1 MNPTAKW
8 LPRERLLTVCLC
20 VLLACAWTLF
30 AGKDFAWDMLNHHL
44 YLPFSL
50 VSGRHVTD
58 LFAAGPQ
65 SYQNPVG
72 YLPFYALVISEQPAW
87 VVGLALTVLVV
98 APTAWALHRI
108 ARLVVGDAA
117 DDQAWRW
124 LAVGAAITTPV
135 FLITLGSSTND
146 PLCTTLLLL
155 ALSVAIDPRPSL
167 RASVLGGC
175 AMGLAIA
182 IKPTSAVFALPMAV
196 LAISRL
202 LARQW
207 PLSRGLA
214 GTVSAVGALALAGGF
229 WAWWLWRDYGNP
241 VFPLFNQVFRS
252 PLAPDGVIAAI
263 RFLPE
268 TGFDFLARPWLM
280 AQYKRFV
287 SAEAF
292 VPDIRPGLG
301 IACAAL
307 ACLVAMLRR
316 GGGRALQP
324 GLCLR
329 ADVQIGLFVLLS
341 YPLWMMSSGNSR
353 YAAIWIM
360 ACALLLVRSAQWLS
374 QGRRW
379 VAMGVAVLVGLNLA
393 AYIADGD
400 HRLGLEQRWDSG
412 AYLPMQIPERLRTQP
427 FLHLSVGVQSY
438 SALAPFI
445 HRDGAMVNVSGQMSL
460 PTSGPL
466 GDRLQQRLKAWEGR
480 TRFLLA
486 PHVKLDGPKFAAAI
500 KDENFAQSHRLG
512 LGIDTRD
519 CERIRVLRSAT
530 GNERD
535 SVFYLL
541 SCAAVRAP
549 RPDPELDRRVA
560 HDEQVFRLL
569 EARCP
574 RVFGPTPFVTEYGPD
589 LTWRRYLNSDVRIN
603 VSPTD
608 GVVLTHYRARNP
620 VTLGSAQDVI
630 NNGGRDAC
638 LAWKRLEIE

>member
-1 MNPTAKW
+1 MNSPVKR
-8 LPRERLLTVCLC
+8 LSRERLVTVCVC
-20 VLLACAWTLF
+20 VLLASAWTLY

-72 YLPFYALVISEQPAW
+72 YLPFYALVMSGLPAW
-87 VVGLALTVLVV
+87 VVGFTLTALV
-98 APTAWALHRI
+98 AAPSAWALHRI
-108 ARLVVGDAA
+108 AGLVVGDEA
-117 DDQAWRW
+117 DGRTWRW
-124 LAVGAAITTPV
+124 LAVGAALSAPA
-135 FLITLGSSTND
+135 FLITMGSSTND
-146 PLCTTLLLL
+146 PICTALLLL
-155 ALSVAIDPRPSL
+155 ALCVALDPHPSL
-167 RASVLGGC
+167 RAAALGGF

-182 IKPTSAVFALPMAV
+182 IKPTSAVFALPMAA
-196 LAISRL
+196 LAILRL

-214 GTVSAVGALALAGGF
+214 ATAACLGTFALAGGY

-268 TGFDFLARPWLM
+268 TPFDFLARPWLM

-301 IACAAL
+301 IACAGL
-307 ACLVAMLRR
+307 AALVAAVRLRR
-316 GGGRALQP
+316 GTWRARDLW
-324 GLCLR
+324 LR
-329 ADVQIGLFVLLS
+329 ADVQVGLFALVS
-341 YPLWMMSSGNSR
+341 YPLWMLSSGNSR
-353 YAAIWIM
+353 YAGVWIM
-360 ACALLLVRSAQWLS
+360 ACALLLVRSAHVLAS
-374 QGRRW
+374 GHRW
-379 VAMGVAVLVGLNLA
+379 AAMLVAVLLGLNLT
-393 AYIADGD
+393 AYAVDGD
-400 HRLGLEQRWDSG
+400 HRLGLEQRWDAG
-412 AYLPMQIPERLRTQP
+412 DYLPMQIPERLRTQP

-445 HRDGAMVNVSGQMSL
+445 HHDGAMINVSGQMSL
-460 PTSGPL
+460 PTTGPL
-466 GDRLQQRLKAWEGR
+466 GDRLQQQLKAWEGR

-486 PHVKLDGPKFAAAI
+486 PLVKLDGPKFSKLI
-500 KDENFAQSHRLG
+500 KAENFSQSHRLG
-512 LGIDTRD
+512 LGIDMND
-519 CERIRVLRSAT
+519 CERIRLLRSAT

-535 SVFYLL
+535 SAFYLL

-549 RPDPELDRRVA
+549 RSDPELDRRVA
-560 HDEQVFRLL
+560 YDEQVFKLL

-608 GVVLTHYRARNP
+608 GVVITHYRARNP

>member
-1 MNPTAKW
+1 VAIKFTSGIFAIAIG
-8 LPRERLLTVCLC
+8 
-20 VLLACAWTLF
+20 VLLLWRRCSGTDPLV
-30 AGKDFAWDMLNHHL
+30 AGAA
-44 YLPFSL
+44 
-50 VSGRHVTD
+50 VRCGGR
-58 LFAAGPQ
+58 AGH
-65 SYQNPVG
+65 G
-72 YLPFYALVISEQPAW
+72 A
-87 VVGLALTVLVV
+87 GL
-98 APTAWALHRI
+98 R
-108 ARLVVGDAA
+108 RLVVVVVAQLRQPGVPAL
-117 DDQAWRW
+117 QF
-124 LAVGAAITTPV
+124 AVRVAVRAQRTHRGAALPARRR
-135 FLITLGSSTND
+135 FG
-146 PLCTTLLLL
+146 LL
-155 ALSVAIDPRPSL
+155 
-167 RASVLGGC
+167 
-175 AMGLAIA
+175 
-182 IKPTSAVFALPMAV
+182 
-196 LAISRL
+196 SRL
-202 LARQW
+202 WEMA
-207 PLSRGLA
+207 
-214 GTVSAVGALALAGGF
+214 
-229 WAWWLWRDYGNP
+229 D
-241 VFPLFNQVFRS
+241 
-252 PLAPDGVIAAI
+252 I
-263 RFLPE
+263 RAY
-268 TGFDFLARPWLM
+268 TTT
-280 AQYKRFV
+280 
-287 SAEAF
+287 EAF
-292 VPDIRPGLG
+292 VPDLRPLAAVLLGLLLLARRLLQRAPGLTG
-301 IACAAL
+301 PA
-307 ACLVAMLRR
+307 
-316 GGGRALQP
+316 
-324 GLCLR
+324 LR
-329 ADVQIGLFVLLS
+329 ARPDVQLGLFVLLS